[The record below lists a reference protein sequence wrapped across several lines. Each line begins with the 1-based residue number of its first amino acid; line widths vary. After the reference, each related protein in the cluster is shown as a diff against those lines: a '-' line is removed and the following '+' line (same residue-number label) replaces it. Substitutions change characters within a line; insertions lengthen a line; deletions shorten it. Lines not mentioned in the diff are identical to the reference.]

1 MRARKNV
8 VGLVLTSLIMTLGAS
23 VLTATPAAAADVIS
37 FRASA
42 QSAATQTT
50 HRVTI
55 PTTVRETDAL
65 LLFVTGNRANP
76 VAATPA
82 EWTRVGSRLD
92 TDTET
97 ILYSKVAAANDA
109 GRSQAVVFTA
119 STKATLTLLA
129 YDGTAA
135 DPIGT
140 FASAAETVTRTTH
153 TTPGAS
159 VSTAGSWVV
168 SYWADKSSATT
179 GWTLPAGQTQRS
191 MSVGI
196 GDGRIT
202 SVASDQNGPAPVGA
216 SPPRTA
222 TANASSGKAT
232 MWTVVLVPDPNT
244 GPNVAP
250 VASFTATCPQLTCTL
265 DASASTDTAPGTIAS
280 YAWNFGDGSTGTG
293 VTTTH
298 TYASAGP
305 RTVTLTVTDNQGLG
319 SAPTTRT
326 VNPTAPPATSLGHT
340 RLVPDK
346 PRTNTPRISSGEIWD
361 IEVVP
366 QLNRVFIAGG
376 FTSLANT
383 VAPTTTINQP
393 YLASYNLNTGLIDT
407 NFRPTFGGGSVRA
420 VEATPDG
427 TKLFVAGDFNTV
439 GGVARQKVASLNLTT
454 GAPISTFDFT
464 RSTNNPATALAAT
477 NSTLYVGGRFSRIN
491 GQLRTGLAAVNT
503 ASGAVDMSFD
513 NQLSG
518 GIGVN
523 GQLSVPQLKLTHD
536 ESKLLVVHTG
546 RQIDGQDRYG
556 MGIID
561 TASKELL
568 PWRSQLWDD
577 NLARVGGVTR
587 IYGGDIAPDDSYFV
601 VSSGSG
607 GDLPPISDTAVA
619 YPLTAASLTNSDVQ
633 PLWISRHFD
642 SIYSVAITEV
652 AVYVGG
658 HFGFIESP
666 TSDDPWPGLDNVGY
680 GTGQG
685 LAGYGLGDQ
694 VVRRDHLAALSPT
707 TGKALEW
714 YSISNSFE
722 GDKAMEATP
731 RGLFV
736 GGDGQY
742 KGGLQTGRVG
752 FYDFNSVP
760 FPAPAPDTTITAPIE
775 GRVVANNAPFEITGT
790 ARVATGTVGRV
801 QVQIQDRDSSQ
812 YLQDNGTA
820 FTTTFGANNSL
831 NATLDPGSGTTRT
844 WRISAT
850 IATNRNLRVMAQA
863 FTAPTGGT
871 GDTTKATKMIES
883 FSTEDETPTTS
894 INGPNSSILASTT
907 FTMTGTASDDLG
919 VNSLS
924 YWFRDEQNRYLQND
938 GTVDDIFNTFRGTP
952 DVIGAT
958 SATWSY
964 EVTLPHEGTWRGSAT
979 ATDTTGQA
987 DLRSAT
993 RDWLISS
1000 TAVAPSVTIQEPVE
1014 MTPPFAVPAI
1024 TVEPGGQMTF
1034 SGTASDDEGLK
1045 DVEISLRNSSTGEG
1059 LANDCTWAVNQ
1070 SGNCRISP
1078 VNIGGST
1085 YNWTYTTPFNLS
1097 PGSYSFTVRANDDL
1111 GLTTSSTNQ
1120 GRLTINAQ
1128 FAGDLPP
1135 NATFTFTAPTDESL
1149 TVNLAGT
1156 ATDDIGV
1163 ERVRVSLQERDTGRY
1178 LQANGTMAAAIAYRD
1193 ATLNPPNATSTAWSL
1208 PPITLPTGGDWRFSA
1223 LANDRVQQDPSAATA
1238 TYRVYPNDG
1247 PPALS
1252 DTLGEPD
1259 SGASFS
1265 EGKIIV
1271 TGRADD
1277 APDANASI
1285 AAVEV
1290 GIVNSAG
1297 QYMSSGGTFTSTS
1310 PSFRTAFLNSPGSA
1324 GSNYSYTTPVIP
1336 PGTYSVHVRARDL
1349 RDQLSDEDPVTPGD
1363 QPRIATD
1370 VTVTSPSNL
1379 PPVAGFTYSCDQ
1391 NVCVFDGRSST
1402 DENPTTLTYSW
1413 TYGTQGTGSGP
1424 LPTKVFTAPSP
1435 AGQPFQVTLT
1445 VRDEWTLTNTSAPQS
1460 VTIVEPA
1467 SNVAPVPTFTQ
1478 SCTGLSCSVS
1488 SQGTAD
1494 PNVWGPANTPDTIAY
1509 SWNWGDGTALSTGAS
1524 PSHTYAAAGSYTIT
1538 LTTTDGWGKAASTTR
1553 NVTLT
1558 EPASNQ
1564 PPSVAFTASCPTFT
1578 TCQFNSA
1585 PGTVDPDGDVIRYS
1599 WNFGDGGTSTS
1610 AAPSRTYAAPG
1621 TYTVVLTATDV
1632 WGKSATA
1639 TQAVTMTEPAGNSG
1653 PTGVIASATCT
1664 ALSCVM
1670 SSTGTSDP
1678 EGHTIKGYS
1687 WNWGDGTAL
1696 STGASPTHVYATPG
1710 TYTITLTVT
1719 DSWNRAGAPV
1729 TREVTM
1735 TEPAGNQG
1743 PTAVIPAPTCTSTNT
1758 TCAFTSTGT
1767 ADPEGHT
1774 PLRYSWNWGDGT
1786 PVSTTASGSHV
1797 FPVAGTYTVTLT
1809 VSDAWGRAGNPVTR
1823 EVTTSPEP
1831 AGNEG
1836 PTVTFPQ
1843 PVCTG
1848 RSCSVS
1854 STGTTD
1860 PHGIRS
1866 YSWNWGDGTALSI
1879 GASPSA
1885 HVYVAAGTYTITLVV
1900 TDNWGRTTTVTRSV
1914 TVM

>member
-1 MRARKNV
+1 
-8 VGLVLTSLIMTLGAS
+8 MTLGAS

-42 QSAATQTT
+42 QSAATQIQ

-55 PTTVRETDAL
+55 PATVRETDAL
-65 LLFVTGNRANP
+65 LLFVTSNRVP
-76 VAATPA
+76 SVAATPA
-82 EWTRVGSRLD
+82 GWTRVGSRLAN

-109 GRSQAVVFTA
+109 GRSQAVDFTA
-119 STKATLTLLA
+119 TTKATLTLLA

-135 DPIGT
+135 DPIAI
-140 FASAAETVTRTTH
+140 FASAAETVNRATH
-153 TTPGAS
+153 TTPGAN

-202 SVASDQNGPAPVGA
+202 SVASDQNAPAPIGA

-222 TANASSGKAT
+222 TASASSAKAT
-232 MWTVVLVPDPNT
+232 MWTVVLIPDPDSDS
-244 GPNVAP
+244 NVAP
-250 VASFTATCPQLTCTL
+250 VASFTATCPQLTCTV

-305 RTVTLTVTDNQGLG
+305 RTITLTVTDNQGLE

-326 VNPTAPPATSLGHT
+326 VNPTAPPPASLGHT

-523 GQLSVPQLKLTHD
+523 GQLAVPQLKLTHD

-568 PWRSQLWDD
+568 PWRSRLWDD

-619 YPLTAASLTNSDVQ
+619 YPLTDASLTDSDVQ

-694 VVRRDHLAALSPT
+694 VVRRDHIAAISPT

-742 KGGLQTGRVG
+742 KGGVQTGRVG

-775 GRVVANNAPFEITGT
+775 GRVVTNNAPFEITGT

-801 QVQIQDRDSSQ
+801 QVQIQDRDSGQ

-820 FTTTFGANNSL
+820 FTTTFGASNSL

-883 FSTEDETPTTS
+883 FSTEDQTPTTS
-894 INGPNSSILASTT
+894 INGPSGSVLASTT
-907 FTMTGTASDDLG
+907 FTMTGTANDDKG

-924 YWFRDEQNRYLQND
+924 FWFRDEQNRYLQND

-964 EVTLPHEGTWRGSAT
+964 EVTVPHEGTWRGSAT

-1014 MTPPFAVPAI
+1014 MTPPFAVPAV
-1024 TVEPGGQMTF
+1024 TVAPGGRLTF
-1034 SGTASDDEGLK
+1034 SGTASDDQNLK
-1045 DVEISLRNSSTGEG
+1045 NVEVSLRNTSTRENLG
-1059 LANDCTWAVNQ
+1059 NDCTWGTNVSAGQCQV
-1070 SGNCRISP
+1070 SP
-1078 VNIGGST
+1078 VNISGST
-1085 YNWTYTTPFNLS
+1085 YDWTYTTPFDLS
-1097 PGSYSFTVRANDDL
+1097 PGSYTFTVRATDDL
-1111 GLTTSSTNQ
+1111 DLTTSSANQ

-1128 FAGDLPP
+1128 IPGDLPP
-1135 NATFTFTAPTDESL
+1135 DTTMSFTAPTDESL
-1149 TVNLAGT
+1149 ALNFTGA
-1156 ATDDIGV
+1156 ATDDRGV
-1163 ERVRVSLQERDTGRY
+1163 ESVRVSLRDGDTGRY
-1178 LQANGTMAAAIAYRD
+1178 LQPNGTMAATFATLNATLTSPGAATTNWSLDVTLPGQGNWSFTAIAYD
-1193 ATLNPPNATSTAWSL
+1193 TA
-1208 PPITLPTGGDWRFSA
+1208 G
-1223 LANDRVQQDPSAATA
+1223 QQDPSTTGATGS
-1238 TYRVYPNDG
+1238 YRVYPNDG

-1265 EGKIIV
+1265 EGKIVV
-1271 TGRADD
+1271 TGRAED

-1285 AAVEV
+1285 ARVEV
-1290 GIVNSAG
+1290 AVVNSSG
-1297 QYMSSGGTFTSTS
+1297 QYMSSTGTFTSTT

-1336 PGTYSVHVRARDL
+1336 AGTYSVIVRPVDVREQIGEAR
-1349 RDQLSDEDPVTPGD
+1349 T
-1363 QPRIATD
+1363 ATG
-1370 VTVTSPSNL
+1370 VTVTQPPNN
-1379 PPVAGFTYSCDQ
+1379 PPVASFTYSCDQ
-1391 NVCVFDGRSST
+1391 NVCVFDGRGST
-1402 DENPTTLTYSW
+1402 DENANSLTYSW
-1413 TYGTQGTGSGP
+1413 NFGTQGTATGP
-1424 LPTKVFTAPSP
+1424 LPTKTFTAPGTFP
-1435 AGQPFQVTLT
+1435 VTLT
-1445 VRDEWTLTNTSAPQS
+1445 VRDEWTVTNTSAAQN
-1460 VTIVEPA
+1460 VTIAEPTGN
-1467 SNVAPVPTFTQ
+1467 SAPVPTFIR
-1478 SCTGLSCSVS
+1478 SCTGLTCSVN

-1494 PNVWGPANTPDTIAY
+1494 PNTGDVITY

-1524 PSHTYAAAGSYTIT
+1524 PAAHVYAAAGNYTIT

-1553 NVTLT
+1553 DVSLS
-1558 EPASNQ
+1558 EPAGNTA
-1564 PPSVAFTASCPTFT
+1564 PTATFTASCAAFT
-1578 TCQFNSA
+1578 VCQTNSA
-1585 PGTVDPDGDVIRYS
+1585 GTADAEGDAIRYS
-1599 WNFGDGGTSTS
+1599 WNWGDLTAVSTT
-1610 AAPSRTYAAPG
+1610 ANPSHTYSVPG
-1621 TYTVVLTATDV
+1621 TYTIVLTVTDV
-1632 WGKSATA
+1632 WGKSSTVSRDVTITEPASNNPPTAVIASVTCSALTTCALSATGSSDPDSATGDGIRNYLWNWGDGTPDTLGTSASQSHVFPVAGTYTATLTVIDKWGRSSAPVTATA
-1639 TQAVTMTEPAGNSG
+1639 TTQPEPAGNNP
-1653 PTGVIASATCT
+1653 PTATFTASCNVRTC
-1664 ALSCVM
+1664 AVN
-1670 SSTGTSDP
+1670 STGTSDTD
-1678 EGHTIKGYS
+1678 GGIRSYS

-1696 STGASPTHVYATPG
+1696 STGASPAAHVYA
-1710 TYTITLTVT
+1710 
-1719 DSWNRAGAPV
+1719 
-1729 TREVTM
+1729 
-1735 TEPAGNQG
+1735 
-1743 PTAVIPAPTCTSTNT
+1743 
-1758 TCAFTSTGT
+1758 
-1767 ADPEGHT
+1767 
-1774 PLRYSWNWGDGT
+1774 
-1786 PVSTTASGSHV
+1786 
-1797 FPVAGTYTVTLT
+1797 
-1809 VSDAWGRAGNPVTR
+1809 
-1823 EVTTSPEP
+1823 
-1831 AGNEG
+1831 
-1836 PTVTFPQ
+1836 
-1843 PVCTG
+1843 
-1848 RSCSVS
+1848 
-1854 STGTTD
+1854 
-1860 PHGIRS
+1860 
-1866 YSWNWGDGTALSI
+1866 
-1879 GASPSA
+1879 
-1885 HVYVAAGTYTITLVV
+1885 AAGTYTITLVV
-1900 TDNWGRTTTVTRSV
+1900 TDNWGRTTTVTRDV
-1914 TVM
+1914 TVT